1 MSWLTG
7 LMVVVRTI
15 SQILAAGI
23 AITAFSLLLYTTG
36 FNLKDRVARSFVMI
50 LICVVII
57 FTADAI
63 GSTTQIASEVEF
75 WLRMQW
81 IGMVFLP
88 PAYLHFSDALLA
100 TTGKPSRGKRRW
112 AIRITYLVSIGF
124 LFSIPASWFLGSL
137 DPREGS
143 PTRFLQQFLMG
154 SFILYYSLSMIASWI
169 NFTRA
174 FRRTTTPTTR
184 RRIGYLI
191 TGAIAPV
198 FGSIPYLFFGSAF
211 ASEHNLTYW
220 FVVMIANLF
229 AGGLIVGMAYSVA
242 FFGVS
247 WPDRVVK
254 RRLFK
259 WIMRGPV
266 TAIITLGLT
275 TILRRAMENFSIPLA
290 TWIPIAMVMII
301 LLMEYFITV
310 FAPYWEKWLF
320 YGKDYAEIDLM
331 TDLGDRLMTRNDLRQ
346 FLETVLAAVSDRFQ
360 TTSSFIASL
369 EDSKLSMIVNTGKQ
383 HYLDSDQFRE
393 ILLGKQ
399 SEESLTDPILRWNG
413 HTLVPLWNS
422 QEEPRRLVGLLG
434 MELRE
439 GETVNPDDRPV
450 LLALCDRIITALQN
464 RDLQSDIFQMI
475 QRVNPKVEQFQIMRA
490 ETRFARAEELAESD
504 YSVPP
509 ELTNMV
515 KDALTHFWGGPK
527 LSESPLLRMSVVQ
540 STLSNEDQSPVNAL
554 RAVLRQAIE
563 KIKPEGDRRYT
574 GEWILY
580 NILDLKFIQGK
591 KVREVAMKLAM
602 SEADLYRKQRV
613 AIESVAKSIME
624 MDNQVE

>member
-36 FNLKDRVARSFVMI
+36 FNLRDRVARSFVMI

-63 GSTTQIASEVEF
+63 GSTTQISAEVEF

-81 IGMVFLP
+81 IGMVYLP

-112 AIRITYLVSIGF
+112 AIRITYLVSTGF
-124 LFSIPASWFLGSL
+124 LLIIPASWFLGSL
-137 DPREGS
+137 DPGVGS
-143 PTRFLQQFLMG
+143 STRFLQQFLMG
-154 SFILYYSLSMIASWI
+154 SFILYYFLSMVASWI

-198 FGSIPYLFFGSAF
+198 IGSVPYLFFGSAF

-220 FVVMIANLF
+220 FVVMITNTF
-229 AGGLIVGMAYSVA
+229 TGGLIVGMAYSVA

-266 TAIITLGLT
+266 TAIVTLGLT
-275 TILRRAMENFSIPLA
+275 TILRRAMTNFSMPLA
-290 TWIPIAMVMII
+290 TWIPILMVMII

-320 YGKDYAEIDLM
+320 YGNDFAEIDLM
-331 TDLGDRLMTRNDLRQ
+331 TELGDRLMTRNDLRQ

-369 EDSKLSMIVNTGKQ
+369 ENTTLTMIVTTGKNKT
-383 HYLDSDQFRE
+383 LDPEKFR
-393 ILLGKQ
+393 
-399 SEESLTDPILRWNG
+399 
-413 HTLVPLWNS
+413 
-422 QEEPRRLVGLLG
+422 
-434 MELRE
+434 
-439 GETVNPDDRPV
+439 
-450 LLALCDRIITALQN
+450 
-464 RDLQSDIFQMI
+464 
-475 QRVNPKVEQFQIMRA
+475 
-490 ETRFARAEELAESD
+490 
-504 YSVPP
+504 
-509 ELTNMV
+509 
-515 KDALTHFWGGPK
+515 DALLVEGTENQEFGHNYGMGWVQPD
-527 LSESPLLRMSVVQ
+527 SPLEFPTRTKGTHRFIGVG
-540 STLSNEDQSPVNAL
+540 
-554 RAVLRQAIE
+554 
-563 KIKPEGDRRYT
+563 IKRG
-574 GEWILY
+574 
-580 NILDLKFIQGK
+580 
-591 KVREVAMKLAM
+591 
-602 SEADLYRKQRV
+602 
-613 AIESVAKSIME
+613 
-624 MDNQVE
+624 

>member
-50 LICVVII
+50 LVCVVIM

-63 GSTTQIASEVEF
+63 GSTTQISSEVEF

-81 IGMVFLP
+81 IGMVYLP

-112 AIRITYLVSIGF
+112 AIRITYLVSTGF
-124 LFSIPASWFLGSL
+124 LFIIPASWFLGSIDL
-137 DPREGS
+137 GVGS
-143 PTRFLQQFLMG
+143 STRLFQQLLMA
-154 SFILYYSLSMIASWI
+154 SFILYYFLSMVASWI

-191 TGAIAPV
+191 TGALAPV
-198 FGSIPYLFFGSAF
+198 LGSIPYLFFGSAF

-220 FVVMIANLF
+220 FVVMTVNILT
-229 AGGLIVGMAYSVA
+229 GGLIVGMAYSVA

-266 TAIITLGLT
+266 TAIVTLGLT
-275 TILRRAMENFSIPLA
+275 TILRRAMTNFSMPLA
-290 TWIPIAMVMII
+290 TWIPILMVLII
-301 LLMEYFITV
+301 LVMEYFISV

-331 TDLGDRLMTRNDLRQ
+331 TELGDRLMTRNDLRQ

-369 EDSKLSMIVNTGKQ
+369 ENTTLTMIVTTGKQ
-383 HYLDSDQFRE
+383 KVLDPEEFRNF
-393 ILLGKQ
+393 LL
-399 SEESLTDPILRWNG
+399 EESGDDQDSGLILHWDG
-413 HTLVPLWNS
+413 YSLIPLWNS
-422 QEEPRRLVGLLG
+422 QQEPRSLIGLLG
-434 MELRE
+434 LELRD
-439 GETVNPDDRPV
+439 GETINEEDRPV
-450 LLALCDRIITALQN
+450 LSALCDRIVTALQN
-464 RDLQSDIFQMI
+464 RDLQADIFQML
-475 QRVNPKVEQFQIMRA
+475 QRINPKVQQFQMMRA

-504 YSVPP
+504 FSVPP
-509 ELTNMV
+509 EMANMV

-527 LSESPLLRMSVVQ
+527 LSESPLMRMSVVQ
-540 STLSNEDQSPVNAL
+540 SALENDEQSPVNAL
-554 RAVLRQAIE
+554 RGVLRQAID
-563 KIKPEGDRRYT
+563 KTKPDGDRRYT
-574 GEWILY
+574 GEWLLY
-580 NILDLKFIQGK
+580 NILDMKFIQGK
-591 KVREVAMKLAM
+591 KVREVALKLAM

-613 AIESVAKSIME
+613 AVETVAKSIME
-624 MDNQVE
+624 MENQVE